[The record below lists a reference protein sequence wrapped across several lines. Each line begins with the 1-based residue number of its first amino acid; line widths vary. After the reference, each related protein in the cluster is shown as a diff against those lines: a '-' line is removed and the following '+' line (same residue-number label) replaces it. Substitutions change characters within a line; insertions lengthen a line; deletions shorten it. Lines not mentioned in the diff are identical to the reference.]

1 MFPNFIPTYLIL
13 FRFLPW
19 LIQNSAGSTEECLLW
34 RDGKFTKRGLVKNK
48 LSIFGNSG
56 GIGCGRPRLGA
67 WVGIERNCPEPPLS
81 KAHCPHIPAPD
92 CFYSF
97 PSHNAHTIPSI
108 AMPPC
113 NCRHPRFYQASHSRV
128 FFRRSRLFFREAAF
142 FSGGEG
148 CEWGAKQPTVG
159 KSGDKAKNEFS
170 GFIPLAVPRKG
181 FSPHIPASR
190 LFVHFHT
197 TMPTT
202 P

>member
-19 LIQNSAGSTEECLLW
+19 LIRNSAGSTEECLLW

-48 LSIFGNSG
+48 LSLFGNSG
-56 GIGCGRPRLGA
+56 GIGCGRPRVGA
-67 WVGIERNCPEPPLS
+67 RVGIERNCPESTLS
-81 KAHCPHIPAPD
+81 KAHRPHIPSTPK
-92 CFYSF
+92 
-97 PSHNAHTIPSI
+97 PSQPC
-108 AMPPC
+108 PPR

-159 KSGDKAKNEFS
+159 KSGDKAENEFS

-181 FSPHIPASR
+181 ASPHIPASR
-190 LFVHFHT
+190 LFVLFHPSKAT
-197 TMPTT
+197 IP
-202 P
+202 PSQK